1 MRIADPLWGIACVF
15 LRYYAVFRKSL
26 AYYLVTTFA
35 EPLLYLLAFGFG
47 VGSLVGSV
55 HAAGREVSYRT
66 FVFSGI
72 LGQTVL
78 FQGFYE
84 ASYGAFVRMYYQRI
98 FQAMAVTPITLSEV
112 LWAELLWDATK
123 ATAAAEVVAL
133 IGVATGDFPA
143 YAPLSLLPVCFFSSL
158 LFAALGLAVAAR
170 SRNID
175 AISYPQYLVVF
186 PMFLFC
192 GVFYPIESLP
202 QPLQWLAWAL
212 PLTPVNSLMRSLS
225 VGFPFQPWSLVL
237 LAAWLLPL
245 VFFSRRAM
253 FGRLVK

>member
-1 MRIADPLWGIACVF
+1 MRLADPFWGIGCVF
-15 LRYYAVFRKSL
+15 LRYYAVFRKSFV
-26 AYYLVTTFA
+26 YYVVTTFA
-35 EPLLYLLAFGFG
+35 EPLLYLFAFGFG
-47 VGSLVGSV
+47 VGGLVGSV

-98 FQAMAVTPITLSEV
+98 FQAMAMTPITLSEV

-133 IGVATGDFPA
+133 MGVATGDFPLH
-143 YAPLSLLPVCFFSSL
+143 APLSLLPVCFLSSL

-175 AISYPQYLVVF
+175 AISYPQYLLVF

-202 QPLQWLAWAL
+202 AALQWLAWAL
-212 PLTPVNSLMRSLS
+212 PLTPVNSLMRSLT
-225 VGFPFQPWSLVL
+225 VGFAFQPWAIVL
-237 LAAWLLPL
+237 LAAWLVPL
-245 VFFSRRAM
+245 VVLSRRAM
-253 FGRLVK
+253 FARLVK